1 MDIMKNIDSLASKVG
16 LDQVAGAGNVVD
28 NLKDKASDLL
38 NKGGDALKNLAD
50 KLG

>member
-16 LDQVAGAGNVVD
+16 LDKVAGAGDVVE
-28 NLKDKASDLL
+28 NLKGKASDLL
-38 NKGGDALKNLAD
+38 DKGGDALKNLAD